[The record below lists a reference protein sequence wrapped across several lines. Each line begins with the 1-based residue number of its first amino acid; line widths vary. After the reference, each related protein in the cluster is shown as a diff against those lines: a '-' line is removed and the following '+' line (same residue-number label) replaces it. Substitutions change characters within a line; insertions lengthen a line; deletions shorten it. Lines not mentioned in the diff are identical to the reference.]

1 LNSPTLIVAGPGSGK
16 TRRIVD
22 EASELVTQKGFL
34 PSNVLMLTFSEKA
47 AKEMEDRLGQKI
59 DTSEMTIST
68 FHSFCNDVVRQNSLE
83 SGVNPSSPLMTRPSQ
98 LVWGL
103 THIDDFKFEHL
114 SVGNNAEGI
123 IEAIID
129 GISSFNDELISAEE
143 LRHYLEGKKKA
154 ELNDEELDIVQRLV
168 DMEKVYGAYEKMKLA
183 EGVLDYD
190 DMIHKAIKLFRG
202 KSTVLKRY
210 QDRFK
215 MVLVDEFQDDNYA
228 QLELLKLL
236 CPSGNLF
243 VVGDDD
249 QSIYRF
255 RGAYLTNVQDFE
267 RHWKGYDL
275 QKLEKNWRSSKK
287 IVALAKQLIDHAT
300 DRVPK
305 SLYSEN
311 EEGAPII
318 VGICPDES
326 SEAGYVVREI
336 KKMLGQPV
344 TRRDGKEDKLSYRDF
359 AILSRKREDG
369 RKFAAALRAEGIPCV
384 YAGELNPLASKSVN
398 DLLCYLRVAND
409 PIHSGVDFY
418 RLLRSNGITELNIQS
433 LNKEAAKMSW
443 HSEEDSDFVFEALH
457 DVGRL
462 GVSQKKEIQAIVDS
476 VGKLCA
482 MKDRL
487 GISSLVHELVM
498 KHTDIYRRL
507 LADKSPGAE
516 GDRAMLGSFL
526 AIADE
531 YGAINRKSTVR
542 DFLDYVDHLGRLDF
556 DSTEFESGQDAVQV
570 MTIHQ
575 SKGKEFP
582 VVFVADVSEN
592 HLPLRYREKK
602 FFVPDDM
609 AHSVGSTKDER
620 ELYRDEERRLLY
632 VAMTRAMF
640 NLYLTYS
647 KQYGQNKKESG
658 PSPFLKEVDFR
669 SNPLIQVV
677 EVPQLT
683 VAAPA
688 ITDGSAVERVRDE
701 QAQLAIKA
709 IRERKYAAAVQR
721 AVNLAKLEHFEEE
734 GDTKGFDAGQYLKPE
749 DDGAFLGELLH
760 RQIEPLVTGDFV
772 FSASSLEKYEDCPL
786 QFKFSSVLQI
796 PTAQGVSAS
805 LGSVIHETLQ
815 KLTEM
820 QMGGD
825 KLNFSEAKKVL
836 ESNWDSRAYPSKKK
850 EGEDRVR
857 AEAMLKYYLEWQA
870 KNKNVPLAT
879 ENKFDIAFDDHKI
892 RGKIDRIEKTPSGEI
907 EIIDFKTGKNP
918 PSRKELDEH
927 LQLHLYGVAVQSKY
941 GKMPKTASLL
951 YLEKGK
957 SLAISFDQPRM
968 DAFQARLKDDID
980 RIMREEFKPTPSY
993 QTCRYCDY
1001 QSICDARMVGG

>member
-1 LNSPTLIVAGPGSGK
+1 MPTLIVAGPGSGK
-16 TRRIVD
+16 TRRIVN
-22 EASELVTQKGFL
+22 EASEFVTQKKYPPG
-34 PSNVLMLTFSEKA
+34 NILMLTFSEKA
-47 AKEMEDRLGQKI
+47 AQEMKDRLAEKI

-83 SGVNPSSPLMTRPSQ
+83 SGVNPSSPLITRPSQ

-103 THIDDFKFEHL
+103 THIDDFKFENL

-143 LRHYLEGKKKA
+143 LGHYLEGKEKA
-154 ELNDEELDIVQRLV
+154 KLNDEELEVVERLV
-168 DMEKVYGAYEKMKLA
+168 DMEKVYRAYEKMKLA

-190 DMIHKAIKLFRG
+190 DMIHKAIKLLRERP
-202 KSTVLKRY
+202 TILKRY
-210 QDRFK
+210 QDRYR
-215 MVLVDEFQDDNYA
+215 MVLVDEFQDNNYA

-267 RHWKGYDL
+267 RHWKDYGL
-275 QKLEKNWRSSKK
+275 QKLEKNWRSSKR

-311 EEGAPII
+311 EEGTSII
-318 VGICPDES
+318 VGISPDEG
-326 SEAGYVVREI
+326 SEAGYVVGEI

-344 TRRDGKEDKLSYRDF
+344 TRRDGKADKLSYRDF
-359 AILSRKREDG
+359 AILSRKRDDG
-369 RKFAAALRAEGIPCV
+369 RKFAADLRAEGIPCV

-398 DLLCYLRVAND
+398 ELLCYLRVAND
-409 PIHSGVDFY
+409 PIHSGLDFY
-418 RLLRSNGITELNIQS
+418 RLLRSNGITELNIQTV
-433 LNKEAAKMSW
+433 NKAAAKMGW

-457 DVGRL
+457 DVNRL
-462 GVSQKKEIQAIVDS
+462 GVSQKKEIQGIVDG

-498 KHTDIYRRL
+498 KYTSIYRHL
-507 LADKSPGAE
+507 LADRSPGAE
-516 GDRAMLGSFL
+516 GDRAMLDSFL

-531 YGAINRKSTVR
+531 YGAMNRKSSVA
-542 DFLDYVDHLGRLDF
+542 DFLSYVDHLGRLDF

-592 HLPLRYREKK
+592 HLPLMYREKK
-602 FFVPDDM
+602 FFVPGDL
-609 AHSVGSTKDER
+609 AHSVKSAKDER

-640 NLYLTYS
+640 SLYITYS
-647 KQYGQNKKESG
+647 RRYGQNKNESG
-658 PSPFLKEVDFR
+658 PSPFLKEIDFR
-669 SNPLIQVV
+669 SNSLVQVV
-677 EVPQLT
+677 EVPKLT
-683 VAAPA
+683 VATPV
-688 ITDGSAVERVRDE
+688 ITDGSAVERIRE
-701 QAQLAIKA
+701 EQLALAVKA
-709 IRERKYAAAVQR
+709 VREGKYSAVVQH
-721 AVNLAKLEHFEEE
+721 AVNLAKLEHFEEK
-734 GDTKGFDAGQYLKPE
+734 GDTKGFDPGQYLKPE
-749 DDGAFLGELLH
+749 EDDSFLAELLH
-760 RQIEPLVTGDFV
+760 RRSEPLVTDDFT
-772 FSASSLEKYEDCPL
+772 FSASALEEYEDCPL
-786 QFKFSSVLQI
+786 KFKFSSVLQI
-796 PTAQGVSAS
+796 PTAQGVSAG
-805 LGSVIHETLQ
+805 LGSVVHETLR

-820 QMGGD
+820 EMEGD
-825 KLNFSEAKKVL
+825 RPTLAEARKVL
-836 ESNWDSRAYPSKKK
+836 ESKWDPHAYPSKKK
-850 EGEDRVR
+850 EGEDLAR

-870 KNKNVPLAT
+870 KNRNEPLAA
-879 ENKFDIAFDDHKI
+879 ENRFEFTFDGHRVK
-892 RGKIDRIEKTPSGEI
+892 GKIDRLEETPSGEM
-907 EIIDFKTGKNP
+907 EIIDFKTGKHP
-918 PSRKELDEH
+918 PSLKELDEH
-927 LQLHLYGVAVQSKY
+927 LQLHLYGLAVQSKF
-941 GKMPKTASLL
+941 GRMPRTASLL

-957 SLAISFDQPRM
+957 PMTISFDQPRM
-968 DAFQARLKDDID
+968 EAFQTRLKNDID
-980 RIMREEFKPTPSY
+980 RIMREEFGPTPSY
-993 QTCRYCDY
+993 QTCSYCDF
-1001 QSICDARMVGG
+1001 QSVCEAKATSP